1 MIMTMPKSMYLQMIK
16 DTLYYMPSTNNT
28 VELRLVMKQSLGHV
42 TNKRNDDDH
51 IAMAIVFSP
60 HVTDIIRHNVL
71 MRVDI

>member
-1 MIMTMPKSMYLQMIK
+1 MTMNNNMYLQMMK

-28 VELRLVMKQSLGHV
+28 VELRLVMKQTLGHV
-42 TNKRNDDDH
+42 TNRINDDDD

-60 HVTDIIRHNVL
+60 HVTDIIRDNVL